1 MAVVFQP
8 YEISP
13 YYVGIPMIQVPAK
26 VYK

>member
-1 MAVVFQP
+1 M
-8 YEISP
+8 SP